1 MSLVHSVFLVSNIL
15 GTFSIFK
22 LLLEKSIM
30 KNMRGDFRSI
40 GRMKNNFFICIS
52 E

>member
-1 MSLVHSVFLVSNIL
+1 
-15 GTFSIFK
+15 
-22 LLLEKSIM
+22 M

-52 E
+52 EKNRKLKKVAVKIAA